1 MHQLYFCIWQQSF
14 ELCDTRWYFCCKVL
28 IVVCVS
34 GHVSRSFLSNK
45 ERLIRHRWRWHTV
58 SSTCAILGKVMSW
71 SYEVRASGQNCR
83 MATQYSFFLI
93 CKSTFW
99 LIVLIK
105 SGFNGVNN
113 TDDSSFSDL
122 YDRLSQS
129 YRRNSFF
136 FFFFCSL
143 SAPLLR
149 SAPAGLQMWRRS
161 C

>member
-1 MHQLYFCIWQQSF
+1 M
-14 ELCDTRWYFCCKVL
+14 
-28 IVVCVS
+28 
-34 GHVSRSFLSNK
+34 
-45 ERLIRHRWRWHTV
+45 
-58 SSTCAILGKVMSW
+58 
-71 SYEVRASGQNCR
+71 
-83 MATQYSFFLI
+83 
-93 CKSTFW
+93 
-99 LIVLIK
+99 LIK

-122 YDRLSQS
+122 YDRLIQS